1 MYSLASF
8 MVDLQMTKGRLL
20 RVFDM
25 LDEMSTART
34 PNSKIASA
42 RESGLARSE
51 TSLDVRGSTTAL
63 FHGSD
68 GDWNP
73 QRGTGKP

>member
-8 MVDLQMTKGRLL
+8 MVDLQMMKGRLL

-42 RESGLARSE
+42 RESARSE